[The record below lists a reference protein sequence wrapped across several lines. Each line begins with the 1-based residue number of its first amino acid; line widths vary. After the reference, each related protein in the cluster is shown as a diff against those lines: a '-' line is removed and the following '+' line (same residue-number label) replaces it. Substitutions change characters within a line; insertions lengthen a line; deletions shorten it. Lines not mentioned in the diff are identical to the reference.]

1 MKLRRLSL
9 ILICGILLSA
19 LAACGAKEIPV
30 AVSPDVDYPP
40 KFPVLEGVE
49 PVSEERIA
57 EIEQVYR
64 EKYGRDIWWFNWDD
78 PITRYF
84 GYLCLGEM
92 DGYTL
97 LFSLHGEAESGE
109 QTRKVYINPLP
120 SIPSRLGA
128 RFMAYKDGEWINLS
142 ETPQNYTLARAIHE
156 RFCSFE
162 ELLYQRDDLYDTV
175 WGIDS
180 ESVPP
185 LEECPYSDEDL
196 IEAGFIDWMVLEGT
210 YLGTYHGCIAFVAR
224 DRWDNLPTLYVLRNG
239 ELIGDYG
246 DGAAHTLFARGN
258 ITVEEYHT
266 LIYRFNTAKYD
277 R

>member
-19 LAACGAKEIPV
+19 LASCGTKEIPV

-64 EKYGRDIWWFNWDD
+64 EKNGRDIWWFNWDD

-97 LFSLHGEAESGE
+97 LFSLHGEAEPGE

-128 RFMAYKDGEWINLS
+128 SFMAYKDGEWINLS
-142 ETPQNYTLARAIHE
+142 KTPQNYILARAIHE

-210 YLGTYHGCIAFVAR
+210 YLGTYHGCIAFGAR

-239 ELIGDYG
+239 ELIGASG
-246 DGAAHTLFARGN
+246 DRAAHTLFARGN

-266 LIYRFNTAKYD
+266 LIYRFNTAQI
-277 R
+277 